1 MRLSVA
7 RRRALV
13 ASFAL
18 LVALLA
24 LASPRILAVLLSTPI
39 RTRIGPPPADLGATS
54 VHLPAPAGPMA
65 GWLARGVRGG
75 GAVLLLHGVHDD
87 RRAMLGRARALH
99 AARYTVLLVDA
110 PAHGESAGDQIT
122 FGARESAGARAAI
135 AYLRAMAP
143 GERIGALG
151 VSMGGASL
159 LLGDADPAANQA
171 DAVVLEMVYP
181 TIEEALTD
189 RLRLHLGPLGPRLAP
204 LLLARLSPRLG
215 LRAEELRPIDRIHL
229 LRVPL
234 LSIVGA
240 EDRHTTLPE
249 SERLFAAAPK
259 PKSLWVV
266 PKARHEDLHALVQTE
281 YERRVLEFFGRYLRP
296 AR

>member
-1 MRLSVA
+1 LSPG

-13 ASFAL
+13 ASLAL

-24 LASPRILAVLLSTPI
+24 LASPRIVAVLLSTPI
-39 RTRIGPPPADLGATS
+39 RTVSGQPPADLGATS
-54 VHLPAPAGPMA
+54 VHLPAPAGPMS

-99 AARYTVLLVDA
+99 AAGYTVLLVDA
-110 PAHGESAGDQIT
+110 PAHGESAGDRIT

-135 AYLRAMAP
+135 AYLRAVAP
-143 GERIGALG
+143 GERVGALG

-159 LLGDADPAANQA
+159 LLGGDEPPANQA

-181 TIEEALTD
+181 TIEEAVTD

-204 LLLARLSPRLG
+204 MLLAQLSPRLG
-215 LRAEELRPIDRIHL
+215 IGPAELRPVDRIRM

-249 SERLFAAAPK
+249 SERLFAAAPG

-266 PKARHEDLHALVQTE
+266 PKAKHEDLHALVRTE
-281 YERRVLEFFGRYLRP
+281 YERHMLEFFGRYLRP
-296 AR
+296 AS